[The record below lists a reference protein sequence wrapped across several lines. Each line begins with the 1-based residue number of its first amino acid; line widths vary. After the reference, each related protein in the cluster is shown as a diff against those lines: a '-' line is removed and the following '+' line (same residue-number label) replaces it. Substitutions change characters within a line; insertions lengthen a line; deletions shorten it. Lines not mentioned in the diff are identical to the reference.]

1 MAFTPRQ
8 IAEMSDAAV
17 TVDEEL
23 CIAHKGCT
31 VCVDVCPMDILAID
45 PATNKAY
52 MKHDECWYC
61 MPCEKDC
68 PTNAIKVA
76 IPYLLR

>member
-1 MAFTPRQ
+1 MTFQPRTIEQ
-8 IAEMSDAAV
+8 RSSAAV
-17 TVDEEL
+17 TIDESL

-45 PATNKAY
+45 PTTGKAF
-52 MKHDECWYC
+52 MKYDECWYC
-61 MPCEKDC
+61 MPCQKDC
-68 PTNAIKVA
+68 PTGAVKVS